1 MIGYGKLLRLRE
13 STAHYFIAPILFIY
27 FMYARTALA
36 DETMTYILNG
46 GWRLDWAGEY
56 QLNDV
61 IVAYERSNNSID
73 EFVSLRQTPV
83 DLNVFVSIS

>member
-1 MIGYGKLLRLRE
+1 MVTKFGLGAE
-13 STAHYFIAPILFIY
+13 SGTGLFVY
-27 FMYARTALA
+27 SVYARTALA
-36 DETMTYILNG
+36 DKTMSYVING

-61 IVAYERSNNSID
+61 IVVYDRSNDSID
-73 EFVSLRQTPV
+73 ERITLQQTPV